1 MTFICNVTGQFG
13 AKVTWDRLQGSLLDS
28 RSVIDAAALTIL
40 NVSKNDSGSYVCT
53 ATSIMGSNSST
64 ARLEVYSGLKFI
76 SRLPSS
82 VLLYN
87 GQTRKLFCSISSDL
101 AVNVSWMFNGTSS
114 FPQDVIFDSFDTL
127 IVLSANF
134 SHEGNYSCNAIDK
147 VSCLQGNV
155 VVRVKYPETCTKV
168 RANISDV
175 SGNYVIDPDGELGE
189 DPFSVYCNMTDKG
202 GVGVAVVSH
211 DSEKKTHVKGFEL
224 PGHYTRNVHYIGTS
238 LSQLAA
244 LTQASEKC
252 EQFIKVECHGA
263 TINDAYWL
271 SREREKMKY
280 WGGVPHG
287 KRCACGLTNSC
298 DAPERHCNCAKNDF
312 VWRKDSGLLTNRSHL
327 PVIQL
332 SFGDTGDSY
341 EEVYYTLGKLLCY
354 TSAGMTPK

>member
-28 RSVIDAAALTIL
+28 RSVIDAVALTIL
-40 NVSKNDSGSYVCT
+40 NVSKNDTGSYVCT

-114 FPQDVIFDSFDTL
+114 FSQGVIFDSFDKL

-147 VSCLQGNV
+147 VSYLQGNV

-252 EQFIKVECHGA
+252 EQFIEVECHGA
-263 TINDAYWL
+263 TINYAYWL
-271 SREREKMKY
+271 SRESEKMKY

-287 KRCACGLTNSC
+287 KGCACGLTNSC
-298 DAPERHCNCAKNDF
+298 DAPERHCNCATNDY

-332 SFGDTGDSY
+332 SFGDTGGSN
-341 EEVYYTLGKLLCY
+341 EELFYTLGKLLCY